1 MLTKNE
7 RCKYAM
13 INLKA
18 QAIFVH
24 AIVNVIFKY
33 MLQVKN
39 TKNLSNN
46 NFGVLNDIKTQILK
60 NKPLQKIPK

>member
-1 MLTKNE
+1 
-7 RCKYAM
+7 M